1 MNDKS
6 KLILR
11 SLLLTAAASF
21 LHQNATAAEN
31 SFVTDF
37 TLRDHDANVSVKIV
51 GGVEYHQDKDE
62 AMKILEPLG
71 FEFEDGTIA
80 GSGYLT
86 LKYKSFREYELY
98 VADGII
104 KDISVANELKKDEL
118 YK

>member
-1 MNDKS
+1 M
-6 KLILR
+6 
-11 SLLLTAAASF
+11 
-21 LHQNATAAEN
+21 
-31 SFVTDF
+31 TDF